1 MRATWLPTEGR
12 SSSAV
17 FSMCVSSSSCSAP
30 TTPTGLHLYNCCT
43 KRTIKALNR
52 TKRSNHQT
60 DISTCLFDVEAGYV
74 LDKTNAELRK
84 VFSGRGQTLADERD
98 ALFEKR
104 RDERHVLGLISD
116 TLPALPRRLSAPINQ
131 SKLTRQISEIT
142 R

>member
-1 MRATWLPTEGR
+1 M
-12 SSSAV
+12 
-17 FSMCVSSSSCSAP
+17 
-30 TTPTGLHLYNCCT
+30 
-43 KRTIKALNR
+43 
-52 TKRSNHQT
+52 
-60 DISTCLFDVEAGYV
+60 EAGYV